1 MGCEHVALFDVG
13 HKVAF
18 ALMKTNQH
26 RAFFAHKAHRQARPV
41 AVAPSR
47 ALDGAHHGLG
57 FDLADVPEVVFQ
69 HALLYRHLGAG
80 VQVLHLAAA
89 TRIGL
94 QTEMRAGRAH
104 ALGRLDVDF
113 GQCALLETAFAAVN
127 MGADHLERERA
138 VNKNDF
144 AVGAVG
150 YALGFKIKG
159 FDGQPAFGQG
169 GGGGGF

>member
-18 ALMKTNQH
+18 ALMKTDQH
-26 RAFFAHKAHRQARPV
+26 RAFFAHKAHRQARAV
-41 AVAPSR
+41 AVAPGR
-47 ALDGAHHGLG
+47 ALDGAHHGLR

-69 HALLYRHLGAG
+69 HALLYGHLGTG

-89 TRIGL
+89 ARIGL

-104 ALGRLDVDF
+104 ALGRLNVDL
-113 GQCALLETAFAAVN
+113 GQRALLKAVFAAVD
-127 MGADHLERERA
+127 MCADHFKRQRA

-150 YALGFKIKG
+150 DALGFKIEG

>member
-41 AVAPSR
+41 AVAPGR

-69 HALLYRHLGAG
+69 HALLYCHLGAG

-94 QTEMRAGRAH
+94 QAEMRADRAH

-113 GQCALLETAFAAVN
+113 GQRALLETAFAAVDV
-127 MGADHLERERA
+127 GADHLERERA
-138 VNKNDF
+138 VNKNHF

-150 YALGFKIKG
+150 DALGFKIEG